1 MAIVSMQK
9 LSICANQKNRKE
21 ILETLQNLGT
31 VEIFTD
37 GLGEEGLNFTDTQAA
52 RAKYEKRADSFDKV
66 LKLLDA
72 YAPGEKKGGGLFG
85 GKEVIGRS
93 DVDRIVQNRHTYNMD
108 AERILGDEKE
118 ISECSGIILKDR
130 NQIESLL
137 PWQKLGIPMNTTGTK
152 KTAVF
157 IGTLPETMT
166 EAEIC
171 AAALKG
177 IDEAISAAGNGEEAG
192 TKAGEAGGAV
202 TEANGASGEGSSFA
216 AGAVSCDVLS
226 SANNETCIA
235 VVCLKQHAD
244 KVAENLRSIGF
255 ARPSQMVNDIPAAAT
270 ISLEKDIEDQEKRIE
285 ELKADIASFSGKR
298 EEYRI
303 AADYYR
309 TRAEKYRLLGTI
321 PQSEHYFFL
330 EGWTPAD
337 KADRIAQLLTER
349 YGARVEK
356 EDLREGEQEPTVL
369 QNNRFSQAA
378 EGVLASYGLPQHGHV
393 DPTMIMSIFYVI
405 FFGMMLSDAGYG
417 LVMFIACA
425 IVLKKFPDM
434 AAGTKKMIQLFFWCG
449 LSTTF
454 WGIMYGGFFGDA
466 IDVIARTFFGYTGDG
481 IVKALWFEPLKDPM
495 RLLVWCMLFGVIHL
509 YVGLGIK
516 GYELLKNGD
525 VVGFVSDILAW
536 YAFLTGL
543 ILMLLPSDLF
553 ASIAGMT
560 FNFPPFVGMLSKV
573 LALGGMLVILLM
585 SGRGRKNWGLR
596 IALGAYDIYGVTSW
610 LSDVLSYSR
619 LLALGLA
626 TGVIGNVINMMAS
639 MFGGGVVGAIIFIVI
654 FLLGHTLNIGINAL
668 GAYVHTN
675 RLQYVEFFGK
685 FYEAGGRP
693 FIPFQNAN
701 KYVEVKEE
709 R

>member
-9 LSICANQKNRKE
+9 LSICASKKNRKA
-21 ILETLQNLGT
+21 ILETLQQLGI
-31 VEIFTD
+31 VEIFTEGIED
-37 GLGEEGLNFTDTQAA
+37 EELQHMDTLSA
-52 RAKYEKRADSFDKV
+52 RSKYEKRAESFDRV
-66 LKLLDA
+66 LKLLDT
-72 YAPGEKKGGGLFG
+72 YAPGKAAGGLFG
-85 GKEVIGRS
+85 GLDEIGRA
-93 DVDRIVQNRHTYNMD
+93 DLKKVVDNRRNYNLD
-108 AERILGDEKE
+108 AERILRDEKE
-118 ISECSGIILKDR
+118 ISEYGGLIVKDR
-130 NQIESLL
+130 NQIEALL
-137 PWQKLGIPMNTTGTK
+137 PWQALDIPMNMPGTK
-152 KTAVF
+152 TSAVF
-157 IGTLPETMT
+157 VGTVPEHLSEEALYAAAAKELPEP
-166 EAEIC
+166 
-171 AAALKG
+171 
-177 IDEAISAAGNGEEAG
+177 
-192 TKAGEAGGAV
+192 
-202 TEANGASGEGSSFA
+202 
-216 AGAVSCDVLS
+216 VSLDARVLS
-226 SANNETCIA
+226 TGNEQTC
-235 VVCLKQHAD
+235 VSLVCLKRDAA
-244 KVAENLRSIGF
+244 KVEENIRAIGF
-255 ARPSQMVNDIPAAAT
+255 ARPSQMVDEVPSAA
-270 ISLEKDIEDQEKRIE
+270 IIRLEKDIEDNEKRIE
-285 ELKADIASFSGKR
+285 ERKADIASFAGKR
-298 EEYRI
+298 EEFRI

-321 PQSEHYFFL
+321 PQSERVFFL
-330 EGWTPAD
+330 EGWVPAD
-337 KADRIAQLLTER
+337 KAERVAKLLTEEH
-349 YGARVEK
+349 GALVEMEK
-356 EDLREGEQEPTVL
+356 PSADEVEPTVL
-369 QNNRFSQAA
+369 KNNPFSRSA

-393 DPTMIMSIFYVI
+393 DPTFLMSIFYVI

-417 LVMFIACA
+417 IVMFVACA
-425 IVLKKFPDM
+425 VVLKKFPNM

-454 WGIMYGGFFGDA
+454 WGFMYGGFFGDA
-466 IDVIARTFFGYTGDG
+466 IDVVARTFFGYTGDG
-481 IVKALWFEPLKDPM
+481 ILKPLWFEPLKDPM

-516 GYELLKNGD
+516 GYELLRNRD
-525 VVGFVSDILAW
+525 YVGFFSDIVSW

-553 ASIAGMT
+553 ASIAGME
-560 FNFPPFVGMLSKV
+560 FRFPDYMGTLSKA
-573 LALGGMLVILLM
+573 LALGGMLIILLM

-639 MFGGGVVGAIIFIVI
+639 MFGGGVVGAILFIVI
-654 FLLGHTLNIGINAL
+654 FILGHTLNIGINAL

-693 FIPFQNAN
+693 FIPFHTAN

>member
-9 LSICANQKNRKE
+9 LSICANKKNRKA
-21 ILETLQNLGT
+21 ILEALQNLGI

-37 GLGEEGLNFTDTQAA
+37 EIRDEELQITDTQSA
-52 RAKYEKRADSFDKV
+52 RAKYEKRAESFDRV

-72 YAPGEKKGGGLFG
+72 YAPAEKKGLSLFAG
-85 GKEVIGRS
+85 REEIGRKDLERVS
-93 DVDRIVQNRHTYNMD
+93 ENRRLYNKDADRIL
-108 AERILGDEKE
+108 EDEKA
-118 ISECSGIILKDR
+118 ISECGGIILKDR
-130 NQIESLL
+130 TQIESLL
-137 PWQKLGIPMNTTGTK
+137 PWQNLDIPMNTSGTK
-152 KTAVF
+152 TTAVF
-157 IGTLPETMT
+157 IGTLPETYT
-166 EAEIC
+166 EEALY
-171 AAALKG
+171 AAAIRDLP
-177 IDEAISAAGNGEEAG
+177 DPPAVSAA
-192 TKAGEAGGAV
+192 
-202 TEANGASGEGSSFA
+202 
-216 AGAVSCDVLS
+216 VLS
-226 SANNETCIA
+226 EANNETCIC
-235 VVCLKQHAD
+235 VICLKEYKA
-244 KVAENLRSIGF
+244 KVEENLRSIGF
-255 ARPSQMVNDIPAAAT
+255 ARPSQTVNETPAEAT
-270 ISLEKDIEDQEKRIE
+270 IRLESDIEYQEKQIE
-285 ELKADIASFSGKR
+285 ELKADIASFAGKR
-298 EEYRI
+298 EDYRI

-309 TRAEKYRLLGTI
+309 SRAEKYRLLGTI
-321 PQSEHYFFL
+321 PQSQNYFFL
-330 EGWTPAD
+330 EGWVPAD
-337 KADRIAQLLTER
+337 KADRVASLLTEQ

-356 EDLREGEQEPTVL
+356 EALREGETEPTL
-369 QNNRFSQAA
+369 LKNNAFSQAA

-393 DPTMIMSIFYVI
+393 DPTFIMSIFYVI

-417 LVMFIACA
+417 IVMFVACA
-425 IVLKKFPDM
+425 IALKKFPNM
-434 AAGTKKMIQLFFWCG
+434 ASGTKKMLQLFFWCG

-495 RLLVWCMLFGVIHL
+495 RLLIWCMLFGVIHL
-509 YVGLGIK
+509 YMGLAIK
-516 GYELLKNGD
+516 GYEYLKNGD
-525 VVGFVSDILAW
+525 IVGFVADILSW

-543 ILMLLPSDLF
+543 ILLLVPSDLF

-560 FNFPPFVGMLSKV
+560 FSFPPFMGMLAKI
-573 LALGGMLVILLM
+573 LAIGGMLVILLM
-585 SGRGRKNWGLR
+585 SGRSRKNWALR

-639 MFGGGVVGAIIFIVI
+639 MFGGGVVGAILFIII
-654 FLLGHTLNIGINAL
+654 FLLGHTLNLGINAL

-685 FYEAGGRP
+685 FYEAGGRA
-693 FIPFQNAN
+693 FAPFQNAN

>member
-9 LSICANQKNRKE
+9 LSICANKKNRKA
-21 ILETLQNLGT
+21 ILETLQKLGT

-37 GLGEEGLNFTDTQAA
+37 GIEDEDLQITDTQSA
-52 RAKYEKRADSFDKV
+52 RSKYERRADSFDRV

-72 YAPGEKKGGGLFG
+72 YAPEEKKGLSLFAG
-85 GKEVIGRS
+85 REEVGRS
-93 DVDRIVQNRHTYNMD
+93 DVDRVRQNRRRYNQD
-108 AERILGDEKE
+108 AARILQDEKD

-130 NQIESLL
+130 TQIEALVL
-137 PWQKLGIPMNTTGTK
+137 WQKLGIPMDTSGTRQ
-152 KTAVF
+152 TAIL
-157 IGTLPETMT
+157 IGTLPEVIT
-166 EAEIC
+166 EEALYAAAIRDLPDPPAVSAEI
-171 AAALKG
+171 L
-177 IDEAISAAGNGEEAG
+177 S
-192 TKAGEAGGAV
+192 T
-202 TEANGASGEGSSFA
+202 AN
-216 AGAVSCDVLS
+216 D
-226 SANNETCIA
+226 ETCIC
-235 VVCLKQHAD
+235 VFCLKDDQA
-244 KVAENLRSIGF
+244 KVSENLRQIGF
-255 ARPSQMVNDIPAAAT
+255 ARPSQMLSEIPAEAT
-270 ISLEKDIEDQEKRIE
+270 IRLERDIEEEEKRIE
-285 ELKADIASFSGKR
+285 ELKADIASFAGKR
-298 EEYRI
+298 EDYRI

-309 TRAEKYRLLGTI
+309 TRAEKYKLLGTI
-321 PQSEHYFFL
+321 PQSQSYFFL
-330 EGWTPAD
+330 EGWVPAD
-337 KADRIAQLLTER
+337 KADRVAQLLTEK
-349 YGARVEK
+349 YGACVEK
-356 EDLREGEQEPTVL
+356 EALKDGEIEPTIL
-369 QNNRFSQAA
+369 KNNRFSQAA

-393 DPTMIMSIFYVI
+393 DPTFIMSIFYVI

-425 IVLKKFPDM
+425 VALKKFPDM

-454 WGIMYGGFFGDA
+454 WGLMYGGFFGDA

-495 RLLVWCMLFGVIHL
+495 RLLVYCMLFGVIHL
-509 YVGLGIK
+509 FVGLGIK
-516 GYELLKNGD
+516 GYELLKAGD
-525 VVGFVSDILAW
+525 IVGFVSDILAW
-536 YAFLTGL
+536 YAFLMGL
-543 ILMLLPSDLF
+543 ILMLVPSDLF

-560 FNFPPFVGMLSKV
+560 FNFPSWVGPFSKG
-573 LALGGMLVILLM
+573 LALCGMIVIILM
-585 SGRGRKNWGLR
+585 SGRGRRNWALR

-639 MFGGGVVGAIIFIVI
+639 MFGGGVVGAILFIIIFV
-654 FLLGHTLNIGINAL
+654 LGHTLNIGINAL

-693 FIPFQNAN
+693 FTPFQNAN